1 MGKFIAR
8 PNGAAPLFDSN
19 SGKAAARKR
28 WDAAREAAENAVVV
42 FANAHNE
49 DNDNH
54 TVQEAYDFVVRQP
67 QFKAS
72 MEGKTAAA
80 KFVSQ
85 MGDLLP
91 AGGSDKPTV
100 VEDNR
105 QVHFHIFELDR
116 ETALRYIED
125 LRNEGEDGVAEI
137 VKAQISDGEGPFKI
151 TVPIEND

>member
-8 PNGAAPLFDSN
+8 PNGAAPLFDSD

-28 WDAAREAAENAVVV
+28 WDAERENTEREIVAFAE
-42 FANAHNE
+42 
-49 DNDNH
+49 
-54 TVQEAYDFVVRQP
+54 QELDREVTLDEAISFVVNLP
-67 QFKAS
+67 QFKKS
-72 MEGKTAAA
+72 MDGHTAAA

-85 MGDLLP
+85 KLDLLP
-91 AGGSDKPTV
+91 MGGSEKPTV

-116 ETALRYIED
+116 PSAMQYIED
-125 LRNEGEDGVAEI
+125 LKDDGEEGVAAI
-137 VKAQISDGEGPFKI
+137 VEAQISEGEGPFKI

>member
-19 SGKAAARKR
+19 SGKEAARKR
-28 WDAAREAAENAVVV
+28 WDAAREAAESAVVV
-42 FANAHNE
+42 FANANNDGNE
-49 DNDNH
+49 DH
-54 TVQEAYDFVVRQP
+54 TVQEAYDFVVRHP

-116 ETALRYIED
+116 PSAMQYIQD
-125 LRNEGEDGVAEI
+125 LKAEGEEGVAAI
-137 VKAQISDGEGPFKI
+137 VEAQLSDGEGPFKI